1 MPDDNTLFQSLEEL
15 GKSDIFSLHL
25 LVLLITREITAAL
38 PESVQGQL
46 MEMKTQLQK
55 DIAAVVEKLQKLYVQ
70 ETEQLC
76 VKYKQE
82 ALEAVMNNEWKRKSL
97 SILVCMY
104 IFCKEK
110 RIELKTYGGA
120 IRASTYDWP
129 EVRLPSNESMNEV
142 TPWMDRKEDRQ
153 RG

>member
-76 VKYKQE
+76 VKYEQE
-82 ALEAVMNNEWKRKSL
+82 ALEAVMNNE
-97 SILVCMY
+97 
-104 IFCKEK
+104 
-110 RIELKTYGGA
+110 
-120 IRASTYDWP
+120 
-129 EVRLPSNESMNEV
+129 
-142 TPWMDRKEDRQ
+142 
-153 RG
+153 

>member
-15 GKSDIFSLHL
+15 GKSHIFSLHL

-76 VKYKQE
+76 VKYEQE
-82 ALEAVMNNEWKRKSL
+82 ALEAVMNNE
-97 SILVCMY
+97 
-104 IFCKEK
+104 
-110 RIELKTYGGA
+110 
-120 IRASTYDWP
+120 
-129 EVRLPSNESMNEV
+129 
-142 TPWMDRKEDRQ
+142 
-153 RG
+153 